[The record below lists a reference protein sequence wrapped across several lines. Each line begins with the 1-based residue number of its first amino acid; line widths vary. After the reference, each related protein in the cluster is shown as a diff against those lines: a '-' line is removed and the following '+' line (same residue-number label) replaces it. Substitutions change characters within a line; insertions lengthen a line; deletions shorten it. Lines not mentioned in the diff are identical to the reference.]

1 MFEVGEYIVYGCKG
15 VCQVEEI
22 THIDIPGSNK
32 DRLRGQKRQNIC
44 PDR

>member
-22 THIDIPGSNK
+22 THIDIPGIIG
-32 DRLRGQKRQNIC
+32 RGIYFSVSVL
-44 PDR
+44 